1 MVHREPSEG
10 KKRKPRGRPFPKG
23 NKRGKLEDDVLDA
36 SGHES
41 GDEGGIITPLT
52 QSAGVEALK
61 QSYDELENQDKE
73 TLKELVEGP
82 KEGIGC
88 LAPGATI
95 EGGLGISLH
104 EQIPIKN
111 PIENAVI
118 ESIEFLRG
126 KDTMKIVLLKRH
138 NRMYRI
144 QIFLNDS
151 EIRPNTYTG
160 ASSAMAFWN
169 LLKGSLKNER

>member
-23 NKRGKLEDDVLDA
+23 NNRGKLENDVLDA

-41 GDEGGIITPLT
+41 GDGGDIIAPLA
-52 QSAGVEALK
+52 QSPVVEALK
-61 QSYDELENQDKE
+61 QSYDEAEKQQQEVLE
-73 TLKELVEGP
+73 
-82 KEGIGC
+82 EGIGC

-111 PIENAVI
+111 PIENSVI

-169 LLKGSLKNER
+169 LLKGSLKNDR